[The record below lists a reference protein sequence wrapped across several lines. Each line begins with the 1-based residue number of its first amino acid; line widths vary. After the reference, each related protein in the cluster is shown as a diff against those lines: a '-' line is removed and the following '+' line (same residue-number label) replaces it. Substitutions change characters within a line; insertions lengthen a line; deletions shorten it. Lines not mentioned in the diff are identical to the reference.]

1 MKLLAEAALKFL
13 IGLLLVGLLV
23 FLPAGT
29 IAFFQG
35 WLFVASLFIPIV
47 FMGIVLFVKSPDLLK
62 KRLNGREKEKT
73 QKGVV
78 SLSALFFLAG
88 FVLAGIDFRF
98 SICPLPL
105 WVSMAAAVVL
115 LFSYALYAEVLRENA
130 YLSRTV
136 EVQSGQKV
144 IDKGLYGIVRHPM
157 YAATVLLFLSIP
169 LVLGSLLSLI
179 AFLPYP
185 ALIVIRIRNE
195 EAILREQLTG
205 YTDYCR
211 KVKYRLI
218 PFVW

>member
-78 SLSALFFLAG
+78 SLSALFFLVG

-98 SICPLPL
+98 SILPLPL

-115 LFSYALYAEVLRENA
+115 LLSYALYAEVLRENA

-144 IDKGLYGIVRHPM
+144 IDKGLYSIVRHPM

>member
-78 SLSALFFLAG
+78 SLSALFFLVG

-98 SICPLPL
+98 SILPLPL

-115 LFSYALYAEVLRENA
+115 LLSYALYAEVLRENA

-144 IDKGLYGIVRHPM
+144 IDKGLYSIVRHPM

-179 AFLPYP
+179 AFFPYP